1 MPSRFT
7 VKRQFFKLLGAGFHI
22 EDERGQRIG
31 YCRQKAFRLR
41 EDIRICTDESQSTE
55 LVRLAARSI
64 LDFSTTYDV
73 FLPDGTSVGSLR
85 RKGMASTFLR
95 DSWRV
100 FNEQGQQIG
109 VILEDSMGKALARR
123 FLPVMSI
130 ILPQQFLVHRTS
142 TDAPQPGSQPVAVFK
157 QRFTVF
163 VYTMDIDVLVDND
176 PDFDELLMLA
186 AGCLV
191 AAIEGRQDGQSY

>member
-1 MPSRFT
+1 MPARFT
-7 VKRQFFKLLGAGFHI
+7 IKRQFFKLFGAGFHI
-22 EDERGQRIG
+22 EDEKGQRIG

-41 EDIRICTDESQSTE
+41 EDIRVCTDENQSTE

-85 RKGMASTFLR
+85 RKGLASTFLR

-109 VILEDSMGKALARR
+109 VILEDSAGKALARR
-123 FLPVMSI
+123 FVPLMSV
-130 ILPQQFLVHRTS
+130 LMPQSFHVHRT
-142 TDAPQPGSQPVAVFK
+142 TKDAPEPGSQPVAIFK
-157 QRFTVF
+157 QRLTVF
-163 VYTMDIDVLVDND
+163 IYTMDINVLVDND
-176 PDFDELLMLA
+176 PDFDDLLMLA